1 MECQVEVVDAEEREK
16 QKENLEN
23 PKSGAERREKQDE
36 IEAGKMKIEWG
47 SQIRSY
53 VLDDKRVKDHRTN
66 FQSNDPFKV
75 LDGEL
80 QPFLN
85 SFLMSYGKSK

>member
-1 MECQVEVVDAEEREK
+1 
-16 QKENLEN
+16 
-23 PKSGAERREKQDE
+23 
-36 IEAGKMKIEWG
+36 MKIEWG

-80 QPFLN
+80 DPFLK
-85 SFLMSYGKSK
+85 SFLMTYSN